1 MMSPALRGQVA
12 NHMNGP
18 WVKAVYF
25 FNPKS
30 ARKEELNEFVT
41 EVSMKMTQAAYIPN
55 ESVVNL
61 GDLPEELYIVSKGL
75 ASKLGKV
82 YSGGDYF
89 GEDFLLENGK
99 RMYVVRALTYLDV
112 QILTRVDLYEIL
124 NDGHFTNIYK
134 AIRRETMKQAFRAN
148 FLEKA
153 DALARWLTKHRKG
166 GKTDLPSKM
175 KELDYWKDETKAET
189 SDQKNLF
196 AQAGTPSGQG
206 RAATSNGGADLKKMA
221 RTLSTRFQEV
231 IDLVRSNQEMTDE
244 RLDVLEKLIMKQYE
258 SDSWNRSLHLFFG
271 FTLCIGGL
279 VTLILKLY

>member
-1 MMSPALRGQVA
+1 MDQLQAYLEEIRFPNDKRPMVREYFNHCRKLRRMEAYQHLLELMSPALRGQVA

-18 WVKAVYF
+18 WVRAVFF

-41 EVSMKMTQAAYIPN
+41 EVSMKMTQAACIPN

-75 ASKLGKV
+75 ASKLVKV

-112 QILTRVDLYEIL
+112 QVLTREHLYEIL
-124 NDGHFTNIYK
+124 HDGHFTNIYK

-148 FLEKA
+148 FLERA
-153 DALARWLTKHRKG
+153 DALGRWLIKRRKSLG
-166 GKTDLPSKM
+166 DQDTLTGKM
-175 KELDYWKDETKAET
+175 KELDYWQEETK
-189 SDQKNLF
+189 N
-196 AQAGTPSGQG
+196 
-206 RAATSNGGADLKKMA
+206 
-221 RTLSTRFQEV
+221 
-231 IDLVRSNQEMTDE
+231 
-244 RLDVLEKLIMKQYE
+244 EK
-258 SDSWNRSLHLFFG
+258 
-271 FTLCIGGL
+271 IG
-279 VTLILKLY
+279 